1 MFPQAQQLLRTGLLA
16 CALLLGLQFV
26 VPHALHAMDHVVL
39 LEEGVVPP
47 LVQEEEGSGP
57 GGDEDHVTLGFGPE
71 RLRTILVWQAG
82 TMVQRANV
90 ERPLAA
96 FLRASGLQ
104 PSAP

>member
-1 MFPQAQQLLRTGLLA
+1 MLPQAERLLRTGLLA
-16 CALLLGLQFV
+16 CVMLLGCQFLLSQ
-26 VPHALHAMDHVVL
+26 AFHAMDHMAM

-47 LVQEEEGSGP
+47 LVQETEGSDF
-57 GGDEDHVTLGFGPE
+57 GGDEDHVTLAFGPE
-71 RLRTILVWQAG
+71 HLRTLQLWQACS
-82 TMVQRANV
+82 MVQRANV

>member
-1 MFPQAQQLLRTGLLA
+1 MFPKTQRLLRTGLLA
-16 CALLLGLQFV
+16 CVMLLGLQFV
-26 VPHALHAMDHVVL
+26 LPHALHAMDHMAM

-47 LVQEEEGSGP
+47 LVQEEEGPSL
-57 GGDEDHVTLGFGPE
+57 GGDEDHLTLAFGPE
-71 RLRTILVWQAG
+71 HLRTVQLRQVWSIVHG
-82 TMVQRANV
+82 ANA